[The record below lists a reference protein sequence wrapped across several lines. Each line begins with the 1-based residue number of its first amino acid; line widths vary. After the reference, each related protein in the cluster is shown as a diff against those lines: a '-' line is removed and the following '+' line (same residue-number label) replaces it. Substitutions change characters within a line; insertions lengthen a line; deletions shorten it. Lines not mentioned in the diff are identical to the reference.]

1 MNRTPHS
8 TPHRTATFTRHVI
21 LCLALVVCSI
31 SAAHATDCGT
41 SDSTS
46 IAKEQSLSGVVIKS
60 ERPQLKTDGNG
71 CITFDAKQLELN
83 HPMTSALDLLDE
95 ISLADKDTDGS
106 VRVIGTSKT
115 TIIINGR
122 KNQMSTAEINAF
134 LSSIAPSQIKTIEI
148 YQAAPPQLG
157 IDGGV
162 INFILEQKRGEKTN
176 VNGSIWTSLYQ
187 GRKYFNTGGISL
199 NAYKKKWMLTAA
211 FSLGNMRE
219 TKNYDLS
226 ARHNVD
232 GQDHEIFNASTRYT
246 KNHATKITADFT
258 YDLSKTQSINVSY
271 LYRTDNPR
279 YRFTS
284 PLLIDHKLDSDNKGD
299 FYSYKETHTF
309 LINYKLGECSMGGDI
324 VLFHNGNGQNM
335 QNYIERTNILVSSA
349 TQNSL
354 KGTLYINS
362 TLQTGKGKLNY
373 GTDLLWTHTQNAFA
387 NTWTDTATHESEH
400 TNKDNT
406 QNEHEWKVYGG
417 WTQSTK
423 KMSLSTSVT
432 IDYFKSTFRQ
442 DGQKC
447 TLWNNVTLM
456 PNANFH
462 YKIDGKHTIMASFY
476 ISRTYPTYAITSGR
490 KAYYNSY
497 FYIENNPKVTAY
509 NTYNS
514 NIKYVIKS
522 KYIIGL
528 YSIIEPNKYMQ
539 IVYQDPHNLTTGLQY
554 HNFSTNNKLGLQA
567 VVPQRWS
574 TQFDSRLAAYVSYNT
589 SSGQANDI
597 SFDKSMWSANFM
609 LTNNVVMD
617 RKRTAALQ
625 INLIYTTDV
634 LAGYSIEKHLFRSS
648 VSLTWRPKNTGWS
661 VILKCNNPL
670 DTAQPMR
677 ITKYHQ
683 QSSTFQQ
690 NQDNRKVNLT
700 VRYSLKG
707 YKEKKIKEVDTSRMG
722 L

>member
-1 MNRTPHS
+1 MNRIPHN
-8 TPHRTATFTRHVI
+8 TATFTRHII
-21 LCLALVVCSI
+21 LCLVLALRSI
-31 SAAHATDCGT
+31 SAAHATGCGA

-46 IAKEQSLSGVVIKS
+46 IAKEQKLSGVVIKS
-60 ERPQLKTDGNG
+60 ERPQLKTDSNG
-71 CITFDAKQLELN
+71 CIAFDAKQLELN

-95 ISLADKDTDGS
+95 IPLADKDTDGN
-106 VRVIGTSKT
+106 VRVTGTSKT
-115 TIIINGR
+115 AIIINGR
-122 KNQMSTAEINAF
+122 KNQMSTAEITAF

-219 TKNYDLS
+219 TKNYNLS

-232 GQDHEIFNASTRYT
+232 GQDHEIYNASTRYT

-284 PLLIDHKLDSDNKGD
+284 PLLTDGNLASDSKGD
-299 FYSYKETHTF
+299 FYSHKETHTF
-309 LINYKLGECSMGGDI
+309 LLNYKLGGWNMGGDI
-324 VLFHNGNGQNM
+324 VLFSNGQNM
-335 QNYIERTNILVSSA
+335 QNDEARTNMLVSSA
-349 TQNSL
+349 TQSSKKGALYANNTL
-354 KGTLYINS
+354 KI
-362 TLQTGKGKLNY
+362 GKGKLNY
-373 GTDLLWTHTQNAFA
+373 GTDLLWTHTQNTFS
-387 NTWTDTATHESEH
+387 NTWTDTVTHQSEH

-423 KMSLSTSVT
+423 KMSLSASVT
-432 IDYFKSTFRQ
+432 IDYFKSTFKQ
-442 DGQKC
+442 NGQKYV
-447 TLWNNVTLM
+447 LWDNVTLM

-462 YKIDGKHTIMASFY
+462 YKIDDKQTIMASFY

-522 KYIIGL
+522 KYIIGV

-539 IVYQDPHNLTTGLQY
+539 VVYQDPHSLTTGLQY
-554 HNFSTNNKLGLQA
+554 HNFSTNNKLGVQA

-574 TQFDSRLAAYVSYNT
+574 TRFDSRLATFVSYNT

-597 SFDKSMWSANFM
+597 SFEKSMWCANFM

-617 RKRTAALQ
+617 RKRTTALQ

-634 LAGYSIEKHLFRSS
+634 LAGYAIEKHLFRSS
-648 VSLTWRPKNTGWS
+648 LSLTWRPKNTGWS
-661 VILKCNNPL
+661 VILKCNDPL
-670 DTAQPMR
+670 DTSHPTR
-677 ITKYHQ
+677 ITRYHQ

-690 NQDNRKVNLT
+690 NQDTRKVSLT